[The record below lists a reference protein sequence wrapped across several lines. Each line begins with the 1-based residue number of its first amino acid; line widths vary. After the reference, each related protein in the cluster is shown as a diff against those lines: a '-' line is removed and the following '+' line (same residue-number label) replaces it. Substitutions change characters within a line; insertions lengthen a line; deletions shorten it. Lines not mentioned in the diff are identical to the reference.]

1 MQNNFG
7 VYIYI
12 YIQKKLCKCYTK
24 TGLKPGMCPWVFRI
38 LQIICCT
45 MSFSAPIL
53 AGFQCHHIY
62 FFFSCMG
69 EPHAQA
75 SLACQ
80 LELDEEDRKPFK
92 RQASLKRGFSRFLT
106 TVVEDADAGLFK
118 GR

>member
-1 MQNNFG
+1 
-7 VYIYI
+7 
-12 YIQKKLCKCYTK
+12 
-24 TGLKPGMCPWVFRI
+24 
-38 LQIICCT
+38 
-45 MSFSAPIL
+45 
-53 AGFQCHHIY
+53 
-62 FFFSCMG
+62 MG